1 MLSVDDVIKYEEE
14 RTQFM
19 KRHGAILEQINY
31 QKALITMLDV
41 LKLLCFHFY
50 REIDYI
56 LIDENTKEFIKRTHK
71 EIIEKG
77 CDA

>member
-14 RTQFM
+14 RTEFM
-19 KRHGAILEQINY
+19 QKHGATLQQINY
-31 QKALITMLDV
+31 QKALITMLDI
-41 LKLLCFHFY
+41 LKFHFY

-56 LIDENTKEFIKRTHK
+56 LIDETTKEFIKRTHK

>member
-14 RTQFM
+14 RTKFM
-19 KRHGAILEQINY
+19 ERHGATSELINY
-31 QKALITMLDV
+31 QKSLVTMLDI
-41 LKLLCFHFY
+41 LKLLCFHFSD
-50 REIDYI
+50 EIEYI
-56 LIDENTKEFIKRTHK
+56 QMDNEIKEFIKRTRV